1 MATAK
6 ETAAKP
12 ASAKAVKTFNATGR
26 RKTSSARVTIAPARA
41 GEEGDA
47 SAFVVNKKTLDVYF
61 PSDIDRMLVMQ
72 PFSVTERTGAY
83 TCTVNVR
90 GGGKSGQAG
99 AIILGVARALQLA
112 EPDLHDAL
120 KKAGL
125 LTRDPRAV
133 ERKKPGRHKARKR
146 PQFSKR

>member
-6 ETAAKP
+6 ETAAKQ
-12 ASAKAVKTFNATGR
+12 AAKAVKTYNATGR
-26 RKTSSARVTIAPARA
+26 RKTSSARVTLSPAVA
-41 GEEGDA
+41 VEEGNAA
-47 SAFVVNKKTLDVYF
+47 SFVVNKKTLDAYF
-61 PSDIDRMLVMQ
+61 PSDIDRMLVTQ
-72 PFSVTERTGAY
+72 PFSVTERSGAY
-83 TCTVNVR
+83 SCVVNVR

-99 AIILGVARALQLA
+99 AIILGVARALQSA
-112 EPDLHDAL
+112 EPELHDAL

>member
-6 ETAAKP
+6 QTTPKT
-12 ASAKAVKTFNATGR
+12 VKTYNATGR
-26 RKTSSARVTIAPARA
+26 RKTSSARVTLSPAQADADA
-41 GEEGDA
+41 GTT
-47 SAFVVNKKTLDVYF
+47 FVVNKKTLDAYF
-61 PSDIDRMLVMQ
+61 PSDIDRMLVTQ
-72 PFSVTERTGAY
+72 PLVVTERSGAY
-83 TCTVNVR
+83 SCVVNVR

-112 EPDLHDAL
+112 EPDLHDSL

>member
-6 ETAAKP
+6 E
-12 ASAKAVKTFNATGR
+12 SAKQAPKVIKYNATGR
-26 RKTSSARVTIAPARA
+26 RKTSSARVTLSPMEA
-41 GEEGDA
+41 GADGDA
-47 SAFVVNKKTLDVYF
+47 SAFVVNKKTLDAYF

-83 TCTVNVR
+83 SVVVNVN

-112 EPDLHDAL
+112 EPELHDPL